1 MKRFRPGTAVLV
13 VLILVL
19 GYFLALGQRREAR
32 LRAALALYE
41 GRANGAIARYMDHGV
56 GMDWPKGTPLNKAI
70 EKIKFS
76 PHMLSLDFANGL
88 PILVDPDGLREAGQS
103 LSSPVAARQRT
114 RPGIRRSLGQ
124 QLRIILEPLGLAAE
138 VKDGAIVITSRGRV
152 EERPAAAEERSTMSV
167 SSPRRAP
174 GQAPGRDSS
183 GRFV

>member
-41 GRANGAIARYMDHGV
+41 GRANGEIARYMDHGV

-88 PILVDPDGLREAGQS
+88 PILVDPEGLREAGQS
-103 LSSPVAARQRT
+103 LSSPVAAPPADE
-114 RPGIRRSLGQ
+114 PGVPARSLRQ
-124 QLRIILEPLGLAAE
+124 QLQMILEPLGLAAE
-138 VKDGAIVITSRGRV
+138 VKEGAIVITSRARV
-152 EERPAAAEERSTMSV
+152 KERLDSDRGEG
-167 SSPRRAP
+167 AP
-174 GQAPGRDSS
+174 
-183 GRFV
+183 